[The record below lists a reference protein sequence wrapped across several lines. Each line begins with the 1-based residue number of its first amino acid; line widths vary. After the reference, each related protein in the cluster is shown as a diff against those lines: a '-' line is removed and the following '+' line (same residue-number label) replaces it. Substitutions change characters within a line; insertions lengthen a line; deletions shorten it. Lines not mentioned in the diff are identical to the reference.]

1 MIYLRSEEIDKIAS
15 TVIRKYKKYVGI
27 EWALFSVDPM
37 KLAEKCGCK
46 IKFIDF
52 GDETDTLG
60 FTAFNDMTV
69 TVVDVNQT
77 EMKLDLTDKSIVIN
91 EALKRGCEGR
101 LRFTIAHE
109 IAHHIINKVCSANY
123 SFKYRQLP
131 HFENKNNR
139 YSPDYDKYMANQLAA
154 AILMPYNCVNIV
166 FTKAFGTNR
175 VERIHSIL
183 DKVNF
188 QKFCAIA
195 ALFGVSKE
203 ALQSDYRRKECWVI
217 ISSQDMKVY
226 WMCFRQMKKQPHRER
241 SD

>member
-1 MIYLRSEEIDKIAS
+1 MIYLRSEEIDKLAS
-15 TVIRKYKKYVGI
+15 SVIRKYKEYVGI
-27 EWALFSVDPM
+27 EWELFSVDPM
-37 KLAEKCGCK
+37 KLAEMCGCE

-60 FTAFNDMTV
+60 FTAFNDMTI
-69 TVVDVNQT
+69 TAVDVNQT
-77 EMKLDLTDKSIVIN
+77 EIRLDLTDKSIVIN

-101 LRFTIAHE
+101 VHFTIAHE

-131 HFENKNNR
+131 HFEKKNNR
-139 YSPDYDKYMANQLAA
+139 YSPDYDEYMANQLAA
-154 AILMPYNCVNIV
+154 AILMPSNCVNIV

-203 ALQSDYRRKECWVI
+203 ALAIRLQKKGMLGDYIFAGYESLLDVFP
-217 ISSQDMKVY
+217 SPD
-226 WMCFRQMKKQPHRER
+226 ETAA
-241 SD
+241 